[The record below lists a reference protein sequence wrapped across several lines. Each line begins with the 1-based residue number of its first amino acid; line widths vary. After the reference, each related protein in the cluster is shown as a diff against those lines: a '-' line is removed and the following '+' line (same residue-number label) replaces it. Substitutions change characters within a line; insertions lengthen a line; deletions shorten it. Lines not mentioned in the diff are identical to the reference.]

1 MTNQDN
7 PFDDLHQRIA
17 ALEAQLAG
25 VKADLGRLQSGGLGA
40 QAPAASSP
48 PLAASSPPLAAPA
61 SPPPRTRPPRK
72 TPAEIELL
80 VGGNILG
87 KLGLAAIV
95 VAIAWFVKFAID
107 NEWLGQSA
115 RVGLALLGGVAI
127 AAWGL
132 HLERRRLR
140 VLPDSIFG
148 AGLAALYIA
157 CFGAYRFYD
166 LIGVSEAFLGLAL
179 LSAIA
184 ASLSWA
190 SGRQLMYVFSLSGA
204 LLAPLLLSRGENSY
218 RFLFAYLTLINIGF
232 FVISFQRAWRTSA
245 YLVWLGNALVF
256 GSWAALRLET
266 SDPWIALAYLTLTFG
281 LLATREL
288 LLAARVTGR
297 VSLADQLLLGL
308 LFLSYGGAALT
319 TLYVHHP
326 DLTPHFSILLAALAL
341 AGAWLFERRAESAL
355 APDRALA
362 SRRGVRATLLIA
374 WTLALFFALT
384 DYTEGRW
391 LSLAW
396 VGFAGYLSLAA
407 ATTRSFPAL
416 FTALLFWIIALFRL
430 FFLEEKPAAYLT
442 VLNFRFFLFAAAAA
456 LLAATYWVQRQSPL
470 HFTLRAFAYAAIATL
485 VIGSLY
491 EARDSVHNAH
501 YRNLSYSYV
510 LAGYAAV
517 LIGLGVFRS
526 SRSLRYC
533 GIAAAIIVVI
543 KLYLYDI
550 WQEDLLVRIIAGFSL
565 GLGLI
570 IVSVVYQKY
579 RNRMN
584 PDSASGGNAT

>member
-7 PFDDLHQRIA
+7 RFDDLHQRIA

-25 VKADLGRLQSGGLGA
+25 VKADLGRLQSGA
-40 QAPAASSP
+40 ARPPAA
-48 PLAASSPPLAAPA
+48 AVAPPLAAPTA
-61 SPPPRTRPPRK
+61 APAPRPPRK

-107 NEWLGQSA
+107 NAWLGESA
-115 RVGLALLGGVAI
+115 RVGLAILGGTAI

-157 CFGAYRFYD
+157 CFGAYRFYG
-166 LIGVSEAFLGLAL
+166 LIGITEAFLGLAL
-179 LSAIA
+179 LSACA
-184 ASLSWA
+184 ALLSWA
-190 SGRQLMYVFSLSGA
+190 SGRQLMYVFSLLGA

-218 RFLFAYLTLINIGF
+218 RFLFAYLTLINAGF
-232 FVISFQRAWRTSA
+232 FVISFQRAWRVSA
-245 YLVWLGNALVF
+245 YLLWAGNLLVF

-266 SDPWIALAYLTLTFG
+266 SNPWIALAYLTVTFA

-308 LFLSYGGAALT
+308 LFLSYGGAGLV
-319 TLYVHHP
+319 TLYMHHP
-326 DLTPHFSILLAALAL
+326 DLTPHFSIALAGL
-341 AGAWLFERRAESAL
+341 ALGGAWLFERRAERSL
-355 APDRALA
+355 APDAALA
-362 SRRGVRATLLIA
+362 SRRGVRGALLIA

-384 DYTEGRW
+384 DYSEGRW

-407 ATTRSFPAL
+407 ATSRSYPAL
-416 FTALLFWIIALFRL
+416 FVGLLFWFIALFRL
-430 FFLEEKPAAYLT
+430 FFLEERPAGYWP
-442 VLNFRFFLFAAAAA
+442 VLNFRFFLFATAAA
-456 LLAATYWVQRQSPL
+456 LLAGTYWIQRREPL
-470 HFTLRAFAYAAIATL
+470 HFTLRAFAYGAIATL

-491 EARDSVHNAH
+491 EAHDSVHNAH

-517 LIGLGVFRS
+517 LIGLGVYRS
-526 SRSLRYC
+526 SQSLRYC
-533 GIAAAIIVVI
+533 GIAAACIVVV